1 MNDNDNVDAVKAAL
15 AKGANINHQNE
26 SSGQTPLMGSLL
38 RGKLNIFEY
47 LLNEGADVTIADG
60 QGYTP
65 PHGAAFQGQKRALEM
80 LIEKGVD
87 VNVPHRDGYVPL
99 IRACLGVHD
108 GHYGSFKLLVEHGV
122 HPFTRA
128 VAPTDGEVSNE
139 GKSCLDVCNNDG
151 IKKYLDKWS
160 KTMGEVQ
167 KREGLIKDDVEYINY
182 DDDDDDDDD
191 DNHWGDDDDIDSAD
205 DDDDDDDDAANDE
218 AEIEYQRNSKMME
231 EVDDDDDDNHWGDDD
246 DIDWPDDD
254 DDDDDAAANDEAE
267 TEYQRNS
274 KTMEEVEKREGYD
287 DDDDD
292 DDDDDWENEVDID
305 YDIDDDDDDY
315 DAANDEAEA
324 EYQRN
329 DVPDL

>member
-182 DDDDDDDDD
+182 DDDDDDDDN
-191 DNHWGDDDDIDSAD
+191 DNDWADDDDIDYDID
-205 DDDDDDDDAANDE
+205 DD
-218 AEIEYQRNSKMME
+218 
-231 EVDDDDDDNHWGDDD
+231 
-246 DIDWPDDD
+246 DDD